1 VHFSEGLWFSE
12 VKENVNVPCQQ
23 RGGGVLNGLH
33 NLHKD
38 CQFYNLSLYQEC
50 PNERLEI
57 LLDL

>member
-1 VHFSEGLWFSE
+1 MSTYL
-12 VKENVNVPCQQ
+12 VNK
-23 RGGGVLNGLH
+23 GGGVLNGLH

-50 PNERLEI
+50 PNEPLEI